1 MSKDNKTPNEI
12 INDFLDKQQKRCNK
26 LRKRL
31 NISEKKENK
40 PTQKP
45 QKTVNK

>member
-12 INDFLDKQQKRCNK
+12 INDFLSRQEMRCNK

-31 NISEKKENK
+31 NISEKKENEPAPK
-40 PTQKP
+40 P
-45 QKTVNK
+45 KTVN